1 MALPSLEK
9 AVRNMALDPG
19 DQPLVIA
26 DYGSSQGKNSLAPIR
41 VAIRILRE
49 RTGPSRPIFVFH
61 VDQPSN
67 DFNALFDVLDTD
79 PNRYTKLQA
88 GGAAMALPSL
98 EKAVRNMALEPG
110 DQPVVIADYGS
121 SQGKNSLAPCRSG
134 LERLQRAV

>member
-1 MALPSLEK
+1 MPAGRARSHGAME
-9 AVRNMALDPG
+9 
-19 DQPLVIA
+19 
-26 DYGSSQGKNSLAPIR
+26 GKG
-41 VAIRILRE
+41 VY
-49 RTGPSRPIFVFH
+49 
-61 VDQPSN
+61 
-67 DFNALFDVLDTD
+67 
-79 PNRYTKLQA
+79 NRYAKLQA